1 MDDLVS
7 AGRSGSGRIAAS
19 TSGGFHSTALPRGI
33 QVEPLS
39 DRRPKVRQLA
49 RSAQA
54 RCQQEGKGTMANK
67 ERDPNRGHRPSPCS
81 IVSVILILSVLMSS
95 GLVGCGP
102 SAADLAAVDYTPLPE
117 GDWKV
122 STPEEQGLD
131 PVLLD
136 KLYHEAADLE
146 TLYGLL
152 VIKNG
157 VLIAE
162 KYFNEGSIDQLSGR
176 QSSTKSFTSALVGI
190 ALDQGCL
197 QSVDQKM
204 MDFFPEFADEITD
217 PRKGQITME
226 HLLQMRG
233 GYPDEEMTSNYF
245 EIMFFQGN
253 WEFLPHVVDFPL
265 TSDPGTEFQY
275 SNLTSHLLGVIVTR
289 ACRRDLESFAQ
300 EYLFS
305 PMDAELH
312 GWQVDDDGYNW
323 GFGEIYL
330 TARDMAKFGQMVL
343 DGGVYDGQQ
352 IISEEWV
359 EASLQRYSKKIVRG
373 WLTPRYGSFRDRG
386 YGYQWWSSR
395 VGKHHIYAAEG
406 HGGNYIILLDDLDM
420 VIVTTADPL
429 HDMWD
434 KDPWKYEGAVNQL
447 VGRFIKS
454 LPKE

>member
-1 MDDLVS
+1 M
-7 AGRSGSGRIAAS
+7 AS
-19 TSGGFHSTALPRGI
+19 TGRKLKG
-33 QVEPLS
+33 
-39 DRRPKVRQLA
+39 RQHV
-49 RSAQA
+49 SF
-54 RCQQEGKGTMANK
+54 
-67 ERDPNRGHRPSPCS
+67 S
-81 IVSVILILSVLMSS
+81 IAGAILILSILTS
-95 GLVGCGP
+95 LCLAGCGP
-102 SAADLAAVDYTPLPE
+102 LAARSAAVDYAPLPE
-117 GDWKV
+117 KDWKV

-131 PVLLD
+131 PRLLD
-136 KLYHEAADLE
+136 KLYAEAAELE

-157 VLIAE
+157 TLIAE
-162 KYFNEGSIDQLSGR
+162 GYFNEGSIDQVSGR
-176 QSSTKSFTSALVGI
+176 TSSTKSFTSALVGI
-190 ALDQGCL
+190 ALDRGCL

-204 MDFFPEFADEITD
+204 IDFFPEYADEITD
-217 PRKGQITME
+217 PRKEQITIE

-245 EIMFFQGN
+245 EIMFFQDN
-253 WEFLPHVVDFPL
+253 WEFLPHLVDFPL
-265 TSDPGTEFQY
+265 
-275 SNLTSHLLGVIVTR
+275 
-289 ACRRDLESFAQ
+289 
-300 EYLFS
+300 FS
-305 PMDAELH
+305 PMNAQVS

-352 IISEEWV
+352 IITNEWV
-359 EASLQRYSKKIVRG
+359 EASLQRYSENIVRG

-395 VGKHHIYAAEG
+395 AGHHYFNYASG
-406 HGGNYIILLDDLDM
+406 HGGNYIILLPDLDM

-434 KDPWKYEGAVNQL
+434 EDPWKYEGAINRL
-447 VGRFIKS
+447 VGSLIKS

>member
-1 MDDLVS
+1 M
-7 AGRSGSGRIAAS
+7 I
-19 TSGGFHSTALPRGI
+19 
-33 QVEPLS
+33 
-39 DRRPKVRQLA
+39 
-49 RSAQA
+49 
-54 RCQQEGKGTMANK
+54 NK
-67 ERDPNRGHRPSPCS
+67 EKNPTKGHQHSFFS
-81 IVSVILILSVLMSS
+81 IASVILILSILVSS

-102 SAADLAAVDYTPLPE
+102 SAADLKAVDYTPLPE

-131 PVLLD
+131 PMLLA
-136 KLYHEAADLE
+136 KLYCEAAELE

-157 VLIAE
+157 YLVAE

-204 MDFFPEFADEITD
+204 MDFFPEFAQEIQD
-217 PRKGQITME
+217 SRKEQITIR

-245 EIMFFQGN
+245 EIMFFQDN
-253 WEFLPHVVDFPL
+253 WHFVPHLVDFPL
-265 TSDPGTEFQY
+265 TSDPGTEFNY

-289 ACRRDLESFAQ
+289 ACGADLESFAQ
-300 EYLFS
+300 EHLFS
-305 PMDAELH
+305 PMNAKVG

-330 TARDMAKFGQMVL
+330 TARDMAKFGQMYL

-352 IISEEWV
+352 IITNEWV
-359 EASLQRYSKKIVRG
+359 EASLQRYSEKIVRG

-395 VGKHHIYAAEG
+395 VGKHTFNYASG
-406 HGGNYIILLDDLDM
+406 HGGNYIILLHDLDM
-420 VIVTTADPL
+420 VVVTTADPL

-434 KDPWKYEGAVNQL
+434 EDPWKYEGAINRL

>member
-1 MDDLVS
+1 M
-7 AGRSGSGRIAAS
+7 AS
-19 TSGGFHSTALPRGI
+19 TGRKLNRRQHSFFSVAG
-33 QVEPLS
+33 
-39 DRRPKVRQLA
+39 
-49 RSAQA
+49 
-54 RCQQEGKGTMANK
+54 
-67 ERDPNRGHRPSPCS
+67 
-81 IVSVILILSVLMSS
+81 VILILSILASL
-95 GLVGCGP
+95 GLVGCSP
-102 SAADLAAVDYTPLPE
+102 RAAHLAAVDYTPLPE

-131 PVLLD
+131 PRLLD
-136 KLYHEAADLE
+136 KFYAEAAELD

-157 VLIAE
+157 YLIAE
-162 KYFNEGSIDQLSGR
+162 GYFNEGSIDQVSGR

-190 ALDQGCL
+190 ALDRGCL
-197 QSVDQKM
+197 HSVDQKM
-204 MDFFPEFADEITD
+204 IDFFPEFAHEITD
-217 PRKGQITME
+217 PRKTQITIE

-233 GYPDEEMTSNYF
+233 GYPDEEMTSHLF
-245 EIMFFQGN
+245 EVMFFQDN
-253 WEFLPHVVDFPL
+253 WEFLPHLVDLPL

-289 ACRRDLESFAQ
+289 TCGQKLESFAQ

-305 PMDAELH
+305 PMDAELY
-312 GWQVDDDGYNW
+312 GWQVDDQGYNW

-352 IISEEWV
+352 IIAKEWV
-359 EASLQRYSKKIVRG
+359 EASLQRYSEKIVRG

-395 VGKHHIYAAEG
+395 VGKHHFHAAEG
-406 HGGNYIILLDDLDM
+406 HGGNYIILLHDLDM

-429 HDMWD
+429 HDKWD
-434 KDPWKYEGAVNQL
+434 ENHWKYEGAVNRL

-454 LPKE
+454 LPRE

>member
-1 MDDLVS
+1 M
-7 AGRSGSGRIAAS
+7 I
-19 TSGGFHSTALPRGI
+19 
-33 QVEPLS
+33 
-39 DRRPKVRQLA
+39 
-49 RSAQA
+49 
-54 RCQQEGKGTMANK
+54 NK
-67 ERDPNRGHRPSPCS
+67 EKNPTKGRQHSFFS
-81 IVSVILILSVLMSS
+81 IASVILILSILVSS

-102 SAADLAAVDYTPLPE
+102 SAADLKAVDYTPLPE

-131 PVLLD
+131 PMLLAR
-136 KLYHEAADLE
+136 LYQEAAELE

-157 VLIAE
+157 YLVAE
-162 KYFNEGSIDQLSGR
+162 KYLNEGSIDQLSGR
-176 QSSTKSFTSALVGI
+176 QSATKSFTSALVGI

-197 QSVDQKM
+197 QNVDQKM
-204 MDFFPEFADEITD
+204 MDFFPEFDDEIQD
-217 PRKGQITME
+217 PRKEQITIR

-233 GYPDEEMTSNYF
+233 GYPDEEMTSPYF
-245 EIMFFQGN
+245 EIMFFQDN
-253 WEFLPHVVDFPL
+253 WGFVPHLVDFPL
-265 TSDPGTEFQY
+265 TSDPGTKFQY

-289 ACRRDLESFAQ
+289 ACGADLESFAQ
-300 EYLFS
+300 KYLFS
-305 PMDAELH
+305 PMNAKVG

-330 TARDMAKFGQMVL
+330 TARDMAKFGQMYL
-343 DGGVYDGQQ
+343 DGGVYDGKQ
-352 IISEEWV
+352 IISSDWV
-359 EASLQRYSKKIVRG
+359 EASLQRYSENIVRG

-395 VGKHHIYAAEG
+395 VGDHYFYYASG
-406 HGGNYIILLDDLDM
+406 HGGNYIILLHDLDM

-434 KDPWKYEGAVNQL
+434 KDPWKYEGAVNRL
-447 VGRFIKS
+447 VGRFIRS